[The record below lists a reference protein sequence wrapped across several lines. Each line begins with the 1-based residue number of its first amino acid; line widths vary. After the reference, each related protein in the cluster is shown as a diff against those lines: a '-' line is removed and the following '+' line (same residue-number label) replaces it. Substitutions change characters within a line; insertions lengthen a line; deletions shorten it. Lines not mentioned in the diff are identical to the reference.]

1 MTPSEIVTQD
11 AQNNG
16 VDPQKV
22 LQNALAQVNSGH
34 TIMMQKNNSV
44 LLVTRLG
51 DGRAMLHLFTV
62 DSPLTLRHS
71 LADFINK
78 IKASEIK
85 VVYGDTMNQQL
96 LDLLKRVGVDVQK
109 SNLPKFTW
117 MAEVK

>member
-1 MTPSEIVTQD
+1 MTPSQIVTQD

-16 VDPQKV
+16 ADPQKV
-22 LQNALAQVNSGH
+22 LQSAIGQVKSGN
-34 TIMMQKNNSV
+34 TVLMQENNSV

-51 DGRAMLHLFTV
+51 DGRAMLHLFTL

-71 LADFINK
+71 LAGFINK
-78 IKASEIK
+78 IKTSEIK

-96 LDLLKRVGVDVQK
+96 LALLKKVGVDVQK